1 MASIPIRTYFGHG
14 QVKASQ
20 FVEMNS
26 SIIWHTGLPNFCI
39 HYLVEWMTDG
49 GVPLYG
55 DGAWVGVWTEEG
67 GRGRDGVLEGS
78 GVLLLPVEGGSLLAD
93 IPA

>member
-55 DGAWVGVWTEEG
+55 DGQGKVDVGRHEDVGQGQDVGHQGGEHE
-67 GRGRDGVLEGS
+67 GRGDAAITTL
-78 GVLLLPVEGGSLLAD
+78 
-93 IPA
+93 